1 MPPVDAIYTA
11 YILVRMTPKATVKV
25 IFNMDKKLKE
35 AAMKKAKK
43 QGITYSAFLN
53 LATWAYVGNKLEF
66 DPLGIAIER
75 ARENVRQG
83 KVYTEEQVRRMFKIP
98 PYKK

>member
-1 MPPVDAIYTA
+1 
-11 YILVRMTPKATVKV
+11 MTPKTTVKV

-53 LATWAYVGNKLEF
+53 LATWAYVGNKLEL
-66 DPLGIAIER
+66 DPWDLILER

-83 KVYTEEQVRRMFKIP
+83 KFYTEEEVRKMLKIP
-98 PYKK
+98 PAHEGNL